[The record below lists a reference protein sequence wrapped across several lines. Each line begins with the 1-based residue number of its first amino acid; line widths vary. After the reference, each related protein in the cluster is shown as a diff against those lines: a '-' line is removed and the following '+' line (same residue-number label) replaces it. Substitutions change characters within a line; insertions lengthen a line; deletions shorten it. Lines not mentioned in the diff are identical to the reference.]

1 MRQFLKKD
9 KVILSLFL
17 LAGIQLLVLG
27 FRVTRPV
34 QVPLVWPQE
43 GDTLPGIPVFRSGGP
58 ETQLLSGEPTVLLI
72 FHSRCVH
79 CAEVASLWKSWL
91 QADGSAWRVLAVS
104 SEPLDSAQ
112 TYVERQ
118 GWEVDVGV
126 VEAGLKRPGPR
137 VVSGPDFEPVFLCPG
152 PRKSR
157 EKWVAEVSPKLE
169 PFGRRCGVGQTGGD

>member
-34 QVPLVWPQE
+34 QVPLVWPQK
-43 GDTLPGIPVFRSGGP
+43 GDTLLEVPVFRSDGP
-58 ETQLLSGEPTVLLI
+58 ETPLLSGEPTVLLI

-79 CAEVASLWKSWL
+79 CAEAASLWKSWL

-118 GWEVDVGV
+118 GWEVKVGV
-126 VEAGLKRPGPR
+126 VEAGSNGGPANVLTGR
-137 VVSGPDFEPVFLCPG
+137 APWVF
-152 PRKSR
+152 
-157 EKWVAEVSPKLE
+157 VANGAGVILAEGHGNRIAELTAGVRNRLDEVPQ
-169 PFGRRCGVGQTGGD
+169 P

>member
-34 QVPLVWPQE
+34 QVPLVWPQR
-43 GDTLPGIPVFRSGGP
+43 GDTLPGIPVFRSDGP
-58 ETQLLSGEPTVLLI
+58 ETPLLSGEPTVLLI
-72 FHSRCVH
+72 FNSRCVH

-91 QADGSAWRVLAVS
+91 RDDGPDWQVLAVS

-112 TYVERQ
+112 TYVEQQ
-118 GWEVDVGV
+118 GWEVEVGV
-126 VEAGLKRPGPR
+126 VEAGLSGGPANVLTGRAPWVFVANGAGVILAEGPGNRIAELTAGGRARPKEGPR
-137 VVSGPDFEPVFLCPG
+137 P
-152 PRKSR
+152 
-157 EKWVAEVSPKLE
+157 
-169 PFGRRCGVGQTGGD
+169 

>member
-27 FRVTRPV
+27 VRVTRPV

-43 GDTLPGIPVFRSGGP
+43 GDTLLEIPVFRSDGP

-79 CAEVASLWKSWL
+79 CAEVASLWRSWL
-91 QADGSAWRVLAVS
+91 QDYGPDWQVLAVS

-112 TYVERQ
+112 TYVEHQ
-118 GWEVDVGV
+118 GWEVEVGV
-126 VEAGLKRPGPR
+126 VEAGSSGGPADVLTGRAPWVFVANGAGVILAEGHGNTIAELTAGVR
-137 VVSGPDFEPVFLCPG
+137 VRRD
-152 PRKSR
+152 
-157 EKWVAEVSPKLE
+157 EVPL
-169 PFGRRCGVGQTGGD
+169 P